1 MSMTRLEKAP
11 AARVEKPTRVPA
23 ALRDSGIREAALTPG
38 RRPEQLLLLQRQAG
52 NAAVAQ
58 LLRPDT
64 AEEEV
69 QEVEAPDTELAPD
82 REPEDTETSSGP
94 PADDGADEPDATPA
108 DERRPFRATAPRSRP
123 AARRPRVRSA
133 L

>member
-1 MSMTRLEKAP
+1 MSMTRLQEAP

-23 ALRDSGIREAALTPG
+23 ALRDSGIRDGDIRTPG
-38 RRPEQLLLLQRQAG
+38 VRPEQLFRLQRQAG

-82 REPEDTETSSGP
+82 REPEDGDEGQAAKRRVQSLHWGLFPRESFTITGANRVAICFGP
-94 PADDGADEPDATPA
+94 WN
-108 DERRPFRATAPRSRP
+108 APS
-123 AARRPRVRSA
+123 
-133 L
+133 